1 MPTDAELRGVTP
13 IQDEAYEQNFFSV
26 YNAAFFIDLVDSIES
41 SGGIAKLYDEAIT
54 VSDSSDG
61 MDFYIVS
68 DTSDQV
74 AGSLGSDIFVLG
86 FGTGINPTDSYFT
99 NSVLGDDNLIDT
111 SFDNSDLDQA
121 WMFWLPEGVTVDMGA
136 GEMFHVSGTETYTD
150 YFGGIELFSLT
161 THDDE
166 IIGGGGLDLNWFEV
180 LGGSD
185 TIWGNDGDNKIHTIL
200 DYSNADAA
208 EGIVVW
214 NRGLDEGV
222 GHSSGGAQDIA
233 TLTGNHFNNWLPLDA
248 QDIGA
253 DGYLIIDDAASFD
266 GVVLDH
272 SGSIDRYTDVDHFV
286 GTYLDDI
293 YLGGDGVDTFNA
305 YFSSLNGHDYF
316 DGGEGEDTLIVED
329 GHWNRGILGDAQDA
343 AYSDLRKEIDFDS
356 VEVKATTT
364 VGEFLF
370 TGSPVDAAMGTMT

>member
-1 MPTDAELRGVTP
+1 MLFRSRLYDLSLKPVATIENVEILELDDGTFNIGILDVVKTLDPASAYQVEYSGSVLEAAEANEVDPFSQLLSSETMPTDAELRGVTP
-13 IQDEAYEQNFFSV
+13 VQDEGYEQNFFSG

-61 MDFYIVS
+61 TDFYIVS

-86 FGTGINPTDSYFT
+86 FGTGINTTDSYFT
-99 NSVLGDDNLIDT
+99 NSLLGDDNLIDK
-111 SFDNSDLDQA
+111 SFDNGDLDQA

-136 GEMFHVSGTETYTD
+136 GEVMHGGGGAGSTSYID

-166 IIGGGGLDLNWFEV
+166 ITGGGLLDLNWFEV
-180 LGGSD
+180 LGGND
-185 TIWGNDGDNKIHTIL
+185 TIWGNDGDNQIHTIL

-222 GHSSGGAQDIA
+222 GH
-233 TLTGNHFNNWLPLDA
+233 
-248 QDIGA
+248 
-253 DGYLIIDDAASFD
+253 
-266 GVVLDH
+266 
-272 SGSIDRYTDVDHFV
+272 GS
-286 GTYLDDI
+286 
-293 YLGGDGVDTFNA
+293 
-305 YFSSLNGHDYF
+305 
-316 DGGEGEDTLIVED
+316 
-329 GHWNRGILGDAQDA
+329 GDAQD
-343 AYSDLRKEIDFDS
+343 LEIGRAH
-356 VEVKATTT
+356 V
-364 VGEFLF
+364 
-370 TGSPVDAAMGTMT
+370 